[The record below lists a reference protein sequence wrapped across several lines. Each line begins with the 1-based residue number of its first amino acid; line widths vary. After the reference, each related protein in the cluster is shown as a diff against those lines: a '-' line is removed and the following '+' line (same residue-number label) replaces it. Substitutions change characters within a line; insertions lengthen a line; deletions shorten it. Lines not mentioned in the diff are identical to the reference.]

1 MTNTQENV
9 TVLIDAW
16 KLLAGRM
23 RGHAI
28 THANGVA
35 SMFANITLPF
45 LNMSVVDHPTPDPA
59 QLRTALATAR
69 DRSAACPFPSL
80 LCVSEEWTPAD
91 RDAIAAEAGYH
102 PMLWM
107 TGMDAED
114 LTPLRRP
121 PAAIDIRP
129 VDSEQ
134 AARDIATINTHAY
147 GMPLEMAE
155 GICNMHL
162 WRSDSYGFVG
172 YDNGVP
178 VTCSAAFPV
187 DDTVYLALVATM
199 PGNHGRGLAETV
211 MRHTIQQ
218 ARQGLGLY
226 RATLHATDMGRPLY
240 QSMGFQ
246 SGGRILAYG
255 PAAH

>member
-1 MTNTQENV
+1 MTDTQENV
-9 TVLIDAW
+9 NILIDAW

-23 RGHAI
+23 PGSAI
-28 THANGVA
+28 THADGVA

-45 LNMSVVDHPTPDPA
+45 LNMSVVDHATPDDA
-59 QLRTALATAR
+59 ALAAAFATAR
-69 DRSAACPFPSL
+69 ERAGTCTFPSL
-80 LCVSEEWTPAD
+80 VCVSEDWTSAN
-91 RDAIAAEAGYH
+91 RDAIATEAGFH

-129 VDSEQ
+129 IDSEET
-134 AARDIATINTHAY
+134 ARDIALINTHAY

-155 GICNMHL
+155 GISNMHI
-162 WRSDSYGFVG
+162 WRGDSYGFVG
-172 YDNGVP
+172 YENGVP
-178 VTCSAAFPV
+178 VTCSSAFPV
-187 DDTVYLALVATM
+187 GDTVYIALVATM

-211 MRHTIQQ
+211 MRHTIEQ
-218 ARQGLGLY
+218 ARQGLGIY

-246 SGGRILAYG
+246 VGGRILAYG